1 MLYCNPSHYA
11 GECVSASVGDHI
23 WKISMD
29 GIEIYSSEEDKWAHI
44 TIKDF
49 VYN

>member
-1 MLYCNPSHYA
+1 MERFDLPEAKAITYCNPSHYA

-29 GIEIYSSEEDKWAHI
+29 GIEIYSA
-44 TIKDF
+44 
-49 VYN
+49 